1 MEHLTL
7 KATTTETDQE
17 LGVFEALVSA
27 WVEDRTKDTI
37 LPTAFEKTIAAWQ
50 RSGKWLPLLFEHS
63 TKSVG
68 EIEPDS
74 MTTDTEGLRVR
85 GHVDQ
90 STDEGEQVWRQIK
103 ANTASFSI
111 GGVFESR
118 ARKGGKGRE
127 IYEIDLLE
135 ISATSTPAHPSA
147 RVLDWKSATGGEK
160 QDDLDAMSDDEL
172 RDYSMAMVNAVDRK
186 AARPI
191 RIASFKC

>member
-1 MEHLTL
+1 MQHLTM
-7 KATTTETDQE
+7 KATTTETEEE

-27 WVEDRTKDTI
+27 WIEDRQQDTI
-37 LPTAFEKTIAAWQ
+37 LPTAFDKTIAAWQ
-50 RSGKWLPLLFEHS
+50 RSGKWLPMLFEHS

-90 STDEGEQVWRQIK
+90 ATDEGEQTWRMIK

-111 GGVFESR
+111 GGIFESR
-118 ARKGGKGRE
+118 ARKGGGRE
-127 IYEIDLLE
+127 IYEVDLLE

-147 RVLDWKSATGGEK
+147 RVLGWKSTDGP
-160 QDDLDAMSDDEL
+160 DLDSMSDDEL
-172 RDYSMAMVNAVDRK
+172 KAYSLK
-186 AARPI
+186 AIEGIDMRALQPI
-191 RIASFKC
+191 TITTFEC